1 MTRADREQREL
12 RRETLLL
19 RAAIERTELAAQLDS
34 IDART
39 RTGRAVAGALLGH
52 AGPGA
57 GGWLGVAASVA
68 RLARSQPWIV
78 PAVVGGLV
86 RVARSRTLRWVALA
100 GVVAGVAWWAS
111 RNRHVPH
118 PDGPVPDETETR

>member
-1 MTRADREQREL
+1 MTRAEREL
-12 RRETLLL
+12 RREMLIL

-39 RTGRAVAGALLGH
+39 RVGRTVAGALLGH
-52 AGPGA
+52 AGPKA
-57 GGWLGVAASVA
+57 GGWLGMTASAV

-78 PAVVGGLV
+78 PAAVGGLV

-100 GVVAGVAWWAS
+100 GVVAAVVWWA
-111 RNRHVPH
+111 RRRENVP
-118 PDGPVPDETETR
+118 PESDPASGDGESG